1 MTTLDVTILTDT
13 DEPFVMSILNAMAE
27 KKLIQLNNSLSSVI
41 RPGSPMTVAALNT
54 LIDKSEQSGYVS
66 VEDAKK
72 RLGL

>member
-1 MTTLDVTILTDT
+1 MTMLDVTILTDN

-27 KKLIQLNNSLSSVI
+27 KNLIQLSNPLTSVV
-41 RPGSPMTVAALNT
+41 RPGSPMTVAVLNA
-54 LIDKSEQSGYVS
+54 LIDKSERSGYVS

>member
-1 MTTLDVTILTDT
+1 MLDVTILTDT

-27 KKLIQLNNSLSSVI
+27 KNLIQLSNPLTSVV
-41 RPGSPMTVAALNT
+41 RPGSPMTVAVLNA